1 MLQWINLLFFL
12 LPNVISY
19 GPKCFR
25 IKDSRNVGGPSMLGM
40 CCRLCQTLLLSNE
53 L

>member
-1 MLQWINLLFFL
+1 MLQWLNLLFFL

-25 IKDSRNVGGPSMLGM
+25 IKDSRNVGGPLDAGHV
-40 CCRLCQTLLLSNE
+40 LLVVPITTALK
-53 L
+53 